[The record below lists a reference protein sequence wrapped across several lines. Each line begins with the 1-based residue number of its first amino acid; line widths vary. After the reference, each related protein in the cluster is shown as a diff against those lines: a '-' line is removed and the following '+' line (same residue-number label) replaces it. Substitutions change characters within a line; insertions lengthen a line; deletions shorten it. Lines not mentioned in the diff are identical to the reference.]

1 MAKTKK
7 ILLSKI
13 IKNTEI
19 DKKKEKDA
27 SIKKAYSE
35 LLKYLE
41 NIHSAT
47 IVSDQSTKVVIHI
60 YSSIARS
67 ANRVSSI
74 LKTITGDNSN
84 IPRLRIGNNIYSEKQ
99 WLHYDIIIYSPASDI
114 AATAVQINMP
124 KDHLLTPEVLDDQY
138 DTLLNELRNRSK

>member
-13 IKNTEI
+13 VKNTEI
-19 DKKKEKDA
+19 EKKKEKDA
-27 SIKKAYSE
+27 SIKTAYGE

-41 NIHSAT
+41 NVHSAT
-47 IVSDQSTKVVIHI
+47 IVSDQYAKAVIYI

-67 ANRVSSI
+67 AERLSFI
-74 LKTITGDNSN
+74 LKIITGDDSST
-84 IPRLRIGNNIYSEKQ
+84 PRLRVGNKVYGENQ
-99 WLHYDIIIYSPASDI
+99 WLHYDIIIYSPTSDL

-124 KDHLLTPEVLDDQY
+124 EGHLLTPDVLDDQY
-138 DTLLNELRNRSK
+138 NVLLNELRNRAK